1 MAKYDAIRGAGNVTV
16 QAPPDFWTSAK
27 QSFDDDY
34 DRLVA
39 AQERK
44 NIKEQQ
50 SIDNNRAERQLN
62 MQEEQADMLKEAVDR
77 QKFMTEL
84 SMFTD
89 PAQKADWAKRTG
101 VSKGWVSREQVKEW
115 ETEGLAH
122 SSYQTLKKDFL
133 AGNDED
139 RARIYPELM
148 NQSFESNQPAA
159 EIKLWEGWGK
169 EAKKSFSN
177 RETAQMFMDEY
188 GENFTPALKSYF
200 EDTKEVTD
208 EKLKFMVNTY
218 LSDQKIKDKTKE
230 EKADIAKS
238 FMEQWDKEGDTP
250 EVIESKAKIR
260 QLGRTMMEEIQYIK
274 KEVIGPPTR
283 PTLKGYDKNVTGL
296 RGSFDDLEEDEKSR
310 IFEEITSSV
319 LSKYGK
325 EWGDLSASEMKEA
338 GDVITRTL
346 NERDYAKQSGFF
358 SNFFR
363 RDKSP
368 DASPDTDL
376 EGVSSAELRANRQG
390 AEIKRR
396 SGMISKFNN
405 KDSKKKYGGALDS
418 EERIYIKETGKVP
431 DRMLIPDKISAVES
445 LLKEDYK
452 SGADKSK
459 EERKSIV
466 ENHEKEI
473 NNLVT
478 AISKIKN
485 VKAKRIMTIKLN
497 DMLNKK
503 QKDYAIIRKGLG
515 YKFKSPEALV
525 SDEWMEDATE

>member
-16 QAPPDFWTSAK
+16 QAPPDFWTSFK
-27 QSFDDDY
+27 QNFDDDY
-34 DRLVA
+34 DRLVD
-39 AQERK
+39 AQGRK
-44 NIKEQQ
+44 DIKEQQ

-62 MQEEQADMLKEAVDR
+62 MQEDQATMVKEAEDR
-77 QKFMTEL
+77 RQFDNEL
-84 SMFTD
+84 SLFTD
-89 PAQKADWAKRTG
+89 PAEKAEWAKRTG
-101 VSKGWVSREQVKEW
+101 VSKGWISREKVEEW
-115 ETEGLAH
+115 EAEGKSH
-122 SSYQTLKKDFL
+122 KSYKTLKKDFL
-133 AGNDED
+133 AGNDEE

-148 NQSFESNQPAA
+148 NQAFESNQPAA

-208 EKLKFMVNTY
+208 AKLKFMVDTY
-218 LSDQKIKDKTKE
+218 LSDKAIRDKSKE

-238 FMEQWDKEGDTP
+238 FMEQWP
-250 EVIESKAKIR
+250 EEFDIDEVKSSKAKMR
-260 QLGRTMMEEIQYIK
+260 QLGRGMMEEIGYIDE
-274 KEVIGPPTR
+274 EVIGPPTR

-296 RGSFDDLEEDEKSR
+296 RGSFDDLGEDEKSR

-338 GDVITRTL
+338 GDAITRTL

-358 SNFFR
+358 SWFSK
-363 RDKSP
+363 DKSP
-368 DASPDTDL
+368 DASPDTSL
-376 EGVSSAELRANRQG
+376 EGVSSEELRTNRQG
-390 AEIKRR
+390 AEIRRR
-396 SGMISKFNN
+396 SGMISTFNN

-431 DRMLIPDKISAVES
+431 DRMLIPDKISTVES

-466 ENHEKEI
+466 ENQEKEI
-473 NNLVT
+473 NNLVM

-485 VKAKRIMTIKLN
+485 EKSKKIIKAKLN
-497 DMLNKK
+497 DMLSKR
-503 QKDYAIIRKGLG
+503 QKDYAMIRKGLG
-515 YKFKSPEALV
+515 LNPKAQI
-525 SDEWMEDATE
+525 WMFEPATEPIDD